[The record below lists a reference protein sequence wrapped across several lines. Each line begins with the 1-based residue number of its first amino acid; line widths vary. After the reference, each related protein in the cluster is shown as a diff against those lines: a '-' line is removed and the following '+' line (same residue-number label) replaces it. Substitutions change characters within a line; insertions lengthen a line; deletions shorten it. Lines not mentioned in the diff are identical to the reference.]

1 MAEYQK
7 FGVVG
12 GGAWGSALA
21 ETLARAGRDVVL
33 WAFEIETI
41 SEINDFHTNRNYL
54 PGVTLNR
61 SVRAT
66 GKLSEIAECDAVL
79 LVMPAQ
85 HMGAIVGDLSKHL
98 TKDIP
103 LIICAKG
110 IEQTTG
116 RLMSDVVREATSKG
130 HVMALS
136 GPSFASE
143 VARGLP
149 AAVTLAC
156 DDLVMGQA
164 LMDSI
169 GHKAFRPY
177 LSDDLIGVQVGGA
190 LKNVLAIAAGIV
202 DGKEMGN
209 SAHAA
214 LVTRG
219 FGELMQFGKAYG
231 AKAETMMGL
240 SGFGDLLLTCSS
252 HQSRNMTLGRALGQ
266 GQKIEAILGGRRSVS
281 EGYYTAGIAHKLAK
295 EKGLDVPIMDA
306 VYKVLDG
313 QISVDDAIDDLL
325 TRPFGPE
332 RLPS

>member
-7 FGVVG
+7 FGVIG

-41 SEINDFHTNRNYL
+41 SEINEFHSNRNYL
-54 PGVTLNR
+54 PGVTLNK
-61 SVRAT
+61 SVVAT
-66 GKLSEIAECDAVL
+66 GKLADIAACDAVL
-79 LVMPAQ
+79 LVAPAQ
-85 HMGAIVGDLSKHL
+85 HLGAIVEDLNKHL
-98 TKDIP
+98 TRDIP

-110 IEQTTG
+110 IEQKTG
-116 RLMSDVVREATSKG
+116 RLMSDVVRKASPKG
-130 HVMALS
+130 RVLALS

-143 VARGLP
+143 VARGKP

-156 DDLVMGQA
+156 DDAGMGQA
-164 LMDSI
+164 LMDAI

-219 FGELMQFGKAYG
+219 FGELVQFGEAFG
-231 AKAETMMGL
+231 AKRETMMGL

-252 HQSRNMTLGRALGQ
+252 HQSRNMTLGRELGK
-266 GQKIEAILGGRRSVS
+266 GKPIEEILGGRRSVS
-281 EGYYTAGIAHKLAK
+281 EGVYTAGIAHRLAV
-295 EKGLDVPIMDA
+295 EKGLDVPIMEA
-306 VYKVLDG
+306 VYRVLEG
-313 QISVDDAIDDLL
+313 EISVDQAIDDLM

-332 RLPS
+332 N

>member
-1 MAEYQK
+1 MAEFQK
-7 FGVVG
+7 FGVIG

-21 ETLARAGRDVVL
+21 ETLARAGREVLL

-41 SEINDFHTNRNYL
+41 REINEFHTNRNYL

-61 SVRAT
+61 SVLAT
-66 GKLSEIAECDAVL
+66 GKLSDIAECDAVL
-79 LVMPAQ
+79 LVAPAQ
-85 HMGAIVGDLSKHL
+85 HVGMIAGDLGKHL
-98 TKDIP
+98 TSDIP
-103 LIICAKG
+103 LIICSKG
-110 IEQTTG
+110 IDQKSGKLLSEVIADA
-116 RLMSDVVREATSKG
+116 SPKG
-130 HVMALS
+130 KIMALS
-136 GPSFASE
+136 GPSFAAE

-156 DDLVMGQA
+156 DDPDMGQA
-164 LMDSI
+164 LLDAI

-219 FGELMQFGKAYG
+219 FGELVQFGVAYG
-231 AKAETMMGL
+231 GKLETMMGL

-266 GQKIEAILGGRRSVS
+266 GQSLDEILGSRTSVS
-281 EGYYTAGIAHKLAK
+281 EGVYTAGVAHRLAQ
-295 EKGLDVPIMDA
+295 EKGLDTPIMEA
-306 VYKVLDG
+306 VYRVLEG
-313 QISVDDAIDDLL
+313 QVSVDQAIDELL

-332 RLPS
+332 SS